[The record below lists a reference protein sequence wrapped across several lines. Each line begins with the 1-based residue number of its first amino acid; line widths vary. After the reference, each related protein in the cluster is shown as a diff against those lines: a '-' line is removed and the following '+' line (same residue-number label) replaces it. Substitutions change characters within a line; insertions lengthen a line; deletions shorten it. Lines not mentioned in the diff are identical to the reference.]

1 MQTSARPYVIVVDDF
16 RDGADTLVQ
25 ILQFGGYETRAAYSM
40 AEGLRL
46 VQQRAP
52 SALISEFATGSELA
66 GALLAEVR
74 LQNPAALL
82 IAVTARPDLYPSPV
96 ASQFDCVLWKPADPS
111 RLLRLLQSTAIGLH
125 AIGGAADGS
134 RTFHTPTNNRRPE

>member
-25 ILQFGGYETRAAYSM
+25 ILQFGGYETRAAYSVT
-40 AEGLRL
+40 EGLRL
-46 VQQRAP
+46 VRQRPP

-66 GALLAEVR
+66 GELLAAVR
-74 LQNPAALL
+74 RQEPAALL
-82 IAVTARPDLYPSPV
+82 IAVTARSDLYPSPL

-111 RLLRLLQSTAIGLH
+111 KLLRLLQSTAIGLH
-125 AIGGAADGS
+125 AIGGASNGS
-134 RTFHTPTNNRRPE
+134 RTSHTPTNNRRPG